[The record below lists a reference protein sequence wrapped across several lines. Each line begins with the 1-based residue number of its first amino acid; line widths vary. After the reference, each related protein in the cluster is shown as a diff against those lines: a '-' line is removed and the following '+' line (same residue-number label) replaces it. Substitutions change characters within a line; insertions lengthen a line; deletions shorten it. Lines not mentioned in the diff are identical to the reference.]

1 MLRIAVCDDEELI
14 RKYFQHMKKQLAED
28 FGSDVCVQTFPSG
41 SALYGALSA
50 GQNFDVIFLDIEMD
64 KISGIEVGRYI
75 RNDPKRETI
84 QIVYISGKE
93 GHAMELFD
101 LRPLNFLIKPLCYEK
116 IKEVLK
122 TVQKLAQK
130 GEYAFSYY
138 IDREIHYIEVKDI
151 LYFESNNRR
160 IIIHTVQG
168 TDSYYGKLK
177 DAAEELRTKDFL
189 SIHKSFLVNYA
200 HIIRFTYENVVM
212 SDGKKLPVSKSNRQK
227 VREWDGGVKTN
238 VE

>member
-14 RKYFQHMKKQLAED
+14 REYFQHMEKQFAEEFD
-28 FGSDVCVQTFPSG
+28 SDVYVQTFPSG
-41 SALYGALSA
+41 SALYDALST

-101 LRPLNFLIKPLCYEK
+101 LRPLNFLIKPLRYEK

-122 TVQKLAQK
+122 TVQKLTQK
-130 GEYAFSYY
+130 GEYVFSYY
-138 IDREIHYIEVKDI
+138 IDREIHYITIKNI
-151 LYFESNNRR
+151 LYFESANRR

-168 TDSYYGKLK
+168 SDSYYGKMK
-177 DAAEELRTKDFL
+177 DVAGELHTKDFL

-212 SDGKKLPVSKSNRQK
+212 SDGKKLPVSKANRQK